1 MYVLGMKIVQVRHIV
16 VGMGASGSIH
26 NMSGASKE
34 EVPSWLVD
42 GKVEGYFKGKQSQDD
57 RECCKECPLTA

>member
-1 MYVLGMKIVQVRHIV
+1 MYVLGMKIVQVRQIV
-16 VGMGASGSIH
+16 VVMGASGSIH

-34 EVPSWLVD
+34 EVPSWLAD

-57 RECCKECPLTA
+57 RECVRNVP